1 MLMEMWVVLKSL
13 SQSNCHNVTMTFIN
27 SYNDRIEC
35 SKVDVVIP
43 VSALVMT
50 PQSMMRL
57 PSRRCCSFRVLSKL
71 CPSMSLFLSLS
82 PPPVPL
88 VPFTTFTQSQTRT
101 HTHTQIHGVLHD
113 GWLHALYLQNQGWK
127 VQRFIRG
134 VCLSADKFV
143 CILLSAGQVTR
154 KMVTHLVI
162 KYPREKKLHDEQNS
176 FNTLL

>member
-43 VSALVMT
+43 VSACVMT

-101 HTHTQIHGVLHD
+101 HTHTNSRRASRWMTARSLPAKSGLKGTAIH
-113 GWLHALYLQNQGWK
+113 
-127 VQRFIRG
+127 QRC
-134 VCLSADKFV
+134 VFV
-143 CILLSAGQVTR
+143 CGQVC
-154 KMVTHLVI
+154 VDPSQCWAS
-162 KYPREKKLHDEQNS
+162 Y
-176 FNTLL
+176 